1 MNYQEIVKS
10 LVLDG
15 HMSYNEVLSLTPY
28 QLAALGAKESS
39 PPGEVSYEEWLKLKA
54 KIEKIE
60 A

>member
-39 PPGEVSYEEWLKLKA
+39 PPGELSFDDWQKLKA
-54 KIEKIE
+54 KLEKVE